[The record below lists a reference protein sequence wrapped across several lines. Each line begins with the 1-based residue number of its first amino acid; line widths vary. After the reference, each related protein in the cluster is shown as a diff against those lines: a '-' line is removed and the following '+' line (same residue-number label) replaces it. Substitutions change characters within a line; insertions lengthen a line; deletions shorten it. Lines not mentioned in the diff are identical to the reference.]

1 MAVLSSG
8 STEPVTV
15 VQHLCDLNKKYLL
28 KNYLAAFGLWN
39 LLFDIYVL
47 LFVTQGPTWE
57 SIMDTVTMQ
66 TLL

>member
-1 MAVLSSG
+1 MAALSSG
-8 STEPVTV
+8 STELVTV

-28 KNYLAAFGLWN
+28 KTIWLH
-39 LLFDIYVL
+39 FDCGICFLDLYVL

>member
-8 STEPVTV
+8 STELVTV

-28 KNYLAAFGLWN
+28 KNYLAAFRLWN
-39 LLFDIYVL
+39 LLLDLYVL
-47 LFVTQGPTWE
+47 LFAQGPTWE